1 MIDPIVT
8 YRYTITMPDRKARW
22 SELINKWLDK
32 DHFDKLYDGNL
43 LYLVSPIYTD
53 HDYYLVQVQLD
64 LEPVTKSFKGTENV
78 FTFVK
83 NFVNN
88 HKNFYFVYTGR
99 YGFHI
104 YSKFVI
110 RTKKMEIAKLRQY
123 ILNPM
128 NMKSSYLDEV
138 ASIRRMPTIRIGKRP
153 DNNNLAIP
161 IMSSV
166 DFDYIMNS
174 RNETNFHNLISKLKL
189 KKFIETDLMPIENEI
204 SYSEYKKIFRMVSS
218 NYIDFI
224 KSI

>member
-43 LYLVSPIYTD
+43 LYLVSPIYID